1 MPNASKADALRPYL
15 PRLVLHWLAEE
26 SDRLAWELDGSVVL
40 VDISGFTRMSERLS
54 RKGKVGAEEITD
66 VLGAVFSRLLSLA
79 YAEGGGL
86 LKFGGEPSC
95 SSLPAMSIHFARSGR
110 RRGCG
115 VNSIRSAR
123 STRPPD
129 LCD

>member
-1 MPNASKADALRPYL
+1 MPNPSKADALRPYQ

-86 LKFGGEPSC
+86 LKFGGDA
-95 SSLPAMSIHFARSGR
+95 LLLLFA
-110 RRGCG
+110 
-115 VNSIRSAR
+115 
-123 STRPPD
+123 D
-129 LCD
+129 D

>member
-1 MPNASKADALRPYL
+1 MPNPSKADDLRPYL
-15 PRLVLHWLAEE
+15 PRLVLHWLVEE

-66 VLGAVFSRLLSLA
+66 VLGAVFSRLLSVA
-79 YAEGGGL
+79 YAEGGA
-86 LKFGGEPSC
+86 FSSSVETPSC
-95 SSLPAMSIHFARSGR
+95 SSLPTMSIHFARSGR

-115 VNSIRSAR
+115 VSSIRSAR
-123 STRPPD
+123 SIRPPD
-129 LCD
+129 LCA